1 MKENSKDKSESG
13 QIVILLAL
21 AFVGILA
28 FTALAIDGAMIYS
41 DRRIAQNG
49 ADAASISGAQ
59 AVGDALLALEGSAT
73 YLNWDCDTLQAQ
85 GVLSTG
91 DGAAITH
98 AGIVDFLIDNN
109 INDNN
114 GVNTE
119 CFNIFNGTYYE
130 TFIDVPVKIT
140 DDTPTAFL
148 HLITNGTVRN
158 EVEVKTRVR
167 PRTEAGYGMTLLALY
182 DPDYCD
188 TGTGLEI
195 IGNPGIY
202 IDIGG
207 IVSNSYLQIAGS
219 STEVS
224 IVDGVITYSYPDCG
238 DDDNGTPIIS
248 PPMDEGEKIDDPNI
262 GLPDCSSLVS
272 KPYPKKEE
280 DNPMVPG
287 IYSKNNQVI
296 NFDLTMEPGLYCIEG
311 DLVIHSD
318 IFNAPHVTLY
328 MMDGSLTI
336 NAGSSLTF
344 TAPPSDVDGECAVSG
359 EGCPPALP
367 GVMIYLPH
375 DEDALDGEAG
385 DITINGNSMSTF
397 DGTIYAPNSHVKING
412 DATLGNDI
420 NLGVQVIAE
429 TIYIGGGANL
439 IFNYPGSGLPIGDV
453 TLEVAK

>member
-28 FTALAIDGAMIYS
+28 FTALAIDGAMIFS

-59 AVGDALLALEGSAT
+59 AVGDALLALGGSAT

-158 EVEVKTRVR
+158 EVEVKTRVY
-167 PRTEAGYGMTLLALY
+167 PKTEAAYGSTLLALNE
-182 DPDYCD
+182 DDD
-188 TGTGLEI
+188 KNGLEI
-195 IGNPGIY
+195 KGGPR
-202 IDIGG
+202 IDIEVGG
-207 IVSNSYLQIAGS
+207 IVSNSYLKIGGTGPTDS
-219 STEVS
+219 EVLIS
-224 IVDGVITYSYPDCG
+224 EGAITYQTTY
-238 DDDNGTPIIS
+238 
-248 PPMDEGEKIDDPNI
+248 DEA
-262 GLPDCSSLVS
+262 GLPTVS
-272 KPYPKKEE
+272 PTPVSYTH
-280 DNPMVPG
+280 
-287 IYSKNNQVI
+287 
-296 NFDLTMEPGLYCIEG
+296 L
-311 DLVIHSD
+311 
-318 IFNAPHVTLY
+318 
-328 MMDGSLTI
+328 
-336 NAGSSLTF
+336 
-344 TAPPSDVDGECAVSG
+344 PSPRDRS
-359 EGCPPALP
+359 
-367 GVMIYLPH
+367 
-375 DEDALDGEAG
+375 
-385 DITINGNSMSTF
+385 
-397 DGTIYAPNSHVKING
+397 
-412 DATLGNDI
+412 
-420 NLGVQVIAE
+420 
-429 TIYIGGGANL
+429 
-439 IFNYPGSGLPIGDV
+439 
-453 TLEVAK
+453 